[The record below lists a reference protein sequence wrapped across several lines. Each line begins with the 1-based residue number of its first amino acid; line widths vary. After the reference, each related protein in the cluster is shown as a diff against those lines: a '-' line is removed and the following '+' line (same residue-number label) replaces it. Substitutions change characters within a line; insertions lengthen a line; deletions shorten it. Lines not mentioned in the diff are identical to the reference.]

1 MFINIKN
8 INKVRS
14 SIKLDHRNIRAY
26 KVEYVENSDSAG
38 KWDHVITR
46 VRALLTEVIDIIQ
59 VEELAKSSNC
69 L

>member
-1 MFINIKN
+1 MLYESLVPILIDGTKD
-8 INKVRS
+8 I
-14 SIKLDHRNIRAY
+14 
-26 KVEYVENSDSAG
+26 VENGDSAG

-46 VRALLTEVIDIIQ
+46 MRALLMEVIDIIQ

>member
-1 MFINIKN
+1 MGII
-8 INKVRS
+8 
-14 SIKLDHRNIRAY
+14 
-26 KVEYVENSDSAG
+26 VENSDSTG

-59 VEELAKSSNC
+59 VEELAKSSNY

>member
-1 MFINIKN
+1 MPIMPVIVNQ
-8 INKVRS
+8 
-14 SIKLDHRNIRAY
+14 L
-26 KVEYVENSDSAG
+26 EYIMLNVENSDSAG

-46 VRALLTEVIDIIQ
+46 KRALLIEVIDIIQ

>member
-1 MFINIKN
+1 MPANLTLYYF
-8 INKVRS
+8 
-14 SIKLDHRNIRAY
+14 
-26 KVEYVENSDSAG
+26 VENCDSAG